1 MFTSF
6 KARLTV
12 EIILRM
18 RETKKKQKKT
28 KKKRKKKKNRGS
40 DKTA

>member
-1 MFTSF
+1 MFSSF

-18 RETKKKQKKT
+18 RETKKKT
-28 KKKRKKKKNRGS
+28 VDRIRRLKRDGRIS
-40 DKTA
+40 ED